1 MSHTVGP
8 IDEPTAEALRI
19 LGRILYEL
27 RRQRGFNQR
36 ALAARCGLSQATI
49 SRLENGLAPGVRV
62 AWIARLLAGLDI
74 GIPAS
79 GHEPWNAWTAP
90 GWALLMDRFATR
102 GRLAARLALEAQRV
116 PERPKGGHPYRKRP
130 PIKNPSEAYL
140 DEVELSKNIMEFEA
154 ARQAENP
161 RTQARLLKAIRARIQ
176 AEARAEA
183 EAQAE
188 AEADAEAVNADTDAD
203 SQPDAATG
211 IAEENDVRSRT
222 GNLA

>member
-27 RRQRGFNQR
+27 RRQRGLSQR
-36 ALAARCGLSQATI
+36 ALAARCGLSQSTI
-49 SRLENGLAPGVRV
+49 SRLENGLAPGVRI
-62 AWIARLLAGLDI
+62 AWIARLLAGLDLD
-74 GIPAS
+74 IPAP

-140 DEVELSKNIMEFEA
+140 FEVEQSKNIMALEA

-176 AEARAEA
+176 AD
-183 EAQAE
+183 AQADAE
-188 AEADAEAVNADTDAD
+188 AEADDAEAEAEAGNAEAEAEAAAGDAETEAD
-203 SQPDAATG
+203 DAE
-211 IAEENDVRSRT
+211 IK
-222 GNLA
+222 